1 MNAPLTKILLQLFL
15 VIALRS
21 FFATKNNKVRN
32 KNKQNSKSW
41 GKTII
46 CSLIDMKKC
55 LETCGWVRTEVYN
68 DVEKLAKIFVSNYR
82 CFIMIDS

>member
-1 MNAPLTKILLQLFL
+1 M
-15 VIALRS
+15 IALRS

-68 DVEKLAKIFVSNYR
+68 DVEKLAKIFVFNYR
-82 CFIMIDS
+82 CFYRSIHNIITQRKYI